1 MIKLNTIYEQDCIDF
16 MKVLS
21 LEKITVDA
29 IVTSPPYNIN
39 KEYGT
44 YKDNKKR
51 AEYLNWIYE
60 RAKLSHLILKD
71 NGSFFLNFGG
81 SLIDPTL
88 PFEVVSKF
96 TDAGYKLQNIFHW
109 IKSISFEKDDIGKN
123 NRMHDDCSVGHFK
136 PITSDRFLT
145 DLHEYIFHFTK
156 TGDIRLERKAIGVR
170 YQDKTNI
177 GRWKSATEDQRDRGN
192 VWFIPYSTINERR
205 PHPAVFPEKLPNLC
219 IKVHGVKNGMLVYDP
234 FMGVGN
240 TALAC
245 VNLGVD
251 YIGTEIDEEYIKVAH
266 ADIEKRK
273 KAKSALGQTQSGPY
287 QTFLDFA

>member
-21 LEKITVDA
+21 SEKITMDV

-51 AEYLNWIYE
+51 AEYLNWLYE
-60 RAKLSHLILKD
+60 IAKLSYLILKD
-71 NGSFFLNFGG
+71 DGSFFLNIGG
-81 SLIDPTL
+81 SLKDPTL
-88 PFEVVSKF
+88 PFEVVNKF
-96 TDAGYKLQNIFHW
+96 RDAGYKLQNIFHW
-109 IKSISFEKDDIGKN
+109 IKSISFEKEDVGQN
-123 NRMHDDCSVGHFK
+123 NRMHDDCSVGHSK

-145 DLHEYIFHFTK
+145 DLHEFIFHFTK
-156 TGDIRLERKAIGVR
+156 TNNIKLDKKAIGVP

-177 GRWKSATEDQRDRGN
+177 GRWKSATEDKRDRGN
-192 VWFIPYSTINERR
+192 VWFIPYSTIIESR

-219 IKVHGVKNGMLVYDP
+219 IKVHGVKKGMLVYDP

-245 VNLGVD
+245 INLGVD
-251 YIGTEIDEEYIKVAH
+251 YLGTEIDAEYIKVTY

-273 KAKSALGQTQSGPY
+273 KLSHL
-287 QTFLDFA
+287 LE